1 MGIELLLLKFTVKHQ
16 RWLWVGIYR
25 PPYQNEKYFIDHL
38 PKKLG
43 LLTCQY
49 DKTMLIGDFNVTIDN
64 KSLEDFTSTFDLEC
78 LLRKPTCFQSSNT
91 TCKDLILTNKKEFF
105 KNTDVSEV
113 GISDHHSLIVTAL
126 KSQLLK
132 GNAKTKLYRD
142 YSSFNI
148 DHFKEDLD
156 NNLKNNSIT
165 ECSHFQN
172 IFLEI
177 LHKHAP
183 LKKDIKI

>member
-1 MGIELLLLKFTVKHQ
+1 
-16 RWLWVGIYR
+16 
-25 PPYQNEKYFIDHL
+25 
-38 PKKLG
+38 
-43 LLTCQY
+43 
-49 DKTMLIGDFNVTIDN
+49 MLIGDFNLTIDN

-78 LLRKPTCFQSSNT
+78 LLRKPTCFQSSNP

-165 ECSHFQN
+165 EYSRFQN
-172 IFLEI
+172 TFLEI
-177 LHKHAP
+177 FHKNAP
-183 LKKDIKI
+183 IKKRY